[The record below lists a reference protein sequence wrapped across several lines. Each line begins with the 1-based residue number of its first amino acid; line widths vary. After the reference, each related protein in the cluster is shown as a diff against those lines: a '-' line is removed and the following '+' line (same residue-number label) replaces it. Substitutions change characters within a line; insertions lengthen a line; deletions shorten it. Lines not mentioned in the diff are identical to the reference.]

1 MRFMIEAINSPRP
14 IRRFIVE
21 HIFANAYRQYG
32 RCHRELRESGKSELL
47 CQTISNGREIAVSEI
62 DGGEID
68 GDEVPAFR
76 AHKSPYN
83 LDNKNIKQKEK

>member
-62 DGGEID
+62 DGN
-68 GDEVPAFR
+68 EVPAFR